1 MRNLYIDFDGVI
13 MNTIDITY
21 NDMIKKGINQDSQE
35 EVRNYYANL
44 NWSKLLEE
52 AEIINDGINAINNII
67 SSNKYN
73 VSILSHVNS
82 LHEAVEKIKFLR
94 KYFKDMTIIPVPRE
108 LSKTEMVH
116 VHDSIL
122 IDDYAGNLDEWK
134 NKGGISI
141 RFNRNLQGKGYPVID
156 KLDQI
161 LEIL

>member
-1 MRNLYIDFDGVI
+1 

-67 SSNKYN
+67 SCNKYN

-94 KYFKDMTIIPVPRE
+94 KYFKDMTIIAVPSE

-122 IDDYAGNLDEWK
+122 IDDAATPHIVGGGNLDEWK

>member
-1 MRNLYIDFDGVI
+1 MKNQ
-13 MNTIDITY
+13 
-21 NDMIKKGINQDSQE
+21 KGITLIAL
-35 EVRNYYANL
+35 VITIIV
-44 NWSKLLEE
+44 LLIL
-52 AEIINDGINAINNII
+52 AG
-67 SSNKYN
+67 
-73 VSILSHVNS
+73 VSIAMLTGQNGILTQANNS
-82 LHEAVEKIKFLR
+82 KAATAKAEAVEKIKFLR

>member
-67 SSNKYN
+67 SCNKYN

-94 KYFKDMTIIPVPRE
+94 KFFKDMTIIPLPR
-108 LSKTEMVH
+108 
-116 VHDSIL
+116 
-122 IDDYAGNLDEWK
+122 
-134 NKGGISI
+134 
-141 RFNRNLQGKGYPVID
+141 
-156 KLDQI
+156 
-161 LEIL
+161 

>member
-67 SSNKYN
+67 SCNKYN

-116 VHDSIL
+116 VLDASLIVIYAVILDS
-122 IDDYAGNLDEWK
+122 WQ
-134 NKGGISI
+134 SI
-141 RFNRNLQGKGYPVID
+141 CGYSMRNDRKKQG
-156 KLDQI
+156 
-161 LEIL
+161 

>member
-1 MRNLYIDFDGVI
+1 
-13 MNTIDITY
+13 
-21 NDMIKKGINQDSQE
+21 
-35 EVRNYYANL
+35 
-44 NWSKLLEE
+44 
-52 AEIINDGINAINNII
+52 
-67 SSNKYN
+67 
-73 VSILSHVNS
+73 
-82 LHEAVEKIKFLR
+82 
-94 KYFKDMTIIPVPRE
+94 MTIIPVPRE

-141 RFNRNLQGKGYPVID
+141 RFNRELKGKGYPVID

>member
-1 MRNLYIDFDGVI
+1 MKNLYIDFDGVI

-21 NDMIKKGINQDSQE
+21 NDMVKKGINQDSQE
-35 EVRNYYANL
+35 DVRNYYANL
-44 NWSKLLEE
+44 NWSRLLKE
-52 AEIINDGINAINNII
+52 AEVINDGINAINNII
-67 SSNKYN
+67 ACNKYN

-141 RFNRNLQGKGYPVID
+141 RFNRELKGKGFPVID